1 MDINLVEMKAA
12 MCSLGLFLC
21 FAVVL
26 ALIIFVCVMLVVL
39 VCVQLHNQRVGRLSM

>member
-1 MDINLVEMKAA
+1 MALAIVEMKAA
-12 MCSLGLFLC
+12 MCAIGLFLC

-39 VCVQLHNQRVGRLSM
+39 FCVQLHVTVYVCTDN